1 MRCIFLGTN
10 GWFDTQTGNTIYTLI
25 ETQRCFII
33 LDAGNGIHKI
43 DRYVYHPQKP
53 VFLFLSHFHL
63 DHVIG
68 LHTLSKF
75 TSLRAIEIYGPPGA
89 RHWLNLLINY
99 PFTVPLRDLP
109 FDVTVHELDEGPH
122 NLPFSAECRRLLHP
136 STCYGYRFTLEGKTV
151 AYCPDT
157 GVCENAVELAKNA
170 DLLVIECSLKSGEK
184 NPKWPHLNPEDAIAI
199 ARDASAKK
207 LALVHFDANIYASL
221 LDRLEIESKFSQ
233 GYTELFVTTDD
244 MVINL

>member
-10 GWFDTQTGNTIYTLI
+10 GWFDTQTGNTICTLI

-53 VFLFLSHFHL
+53 IYLFLSHFHL

-75 TSLRAIEIYGPPGA
+75 TSLRAIEIYGPLGA
-89 RHWLNLLINY
+89 RHWLNLIINY

-109 FDVTVHELDEGPH
+109 FDVTVNELHEGPH
-122 NLPFSAECRRLLHP
+122 NLPFSVECRRLLHP
-136 STCYGYRFTLEGKTV
+136 SACYGYRFMLDGKTV

-199 ARDASAKK
+199 AREASAKK

-221 LDRLEIESKFSQ
+221 SDRLEIESKFSE
-233 GYTELFVTTDD
+233 GYAELFVTTDD